1 MWYRLKVVNAR
12 DTLIAWYV
20 RRGYRL
26 TGETLPFPYHDRRFG
41 TPRRDDLTFVI
52 LDKEIRER

>member
-1 MWYRLKVVNAR
+1 VVNAR

-26 TGETLPFPYHDRRFG
+26 TGETLPFPYDDRRFG
-41 TPRRDDLTFVI
+41 SPRRDDLTFVI
-52 LDKEIRER
+52 LDKTIAGR

>member
-1 MWYRLKVVNAR
+1 MVIRLKVVNAR

-26 TGETLPFPYHDRRFG
+26 TGETLPFPYDDGRFG
-41 TPRRDDLTFVI
+41 SPRRSDLTFII
-52 LDKEIRER
+52 LDKTIAGR

>member
-1 MWYRLKVVNAR
+1 MTVVNVR

-26 TGETLPFPYHDRRFG
+26 TGEREPFPYGDNRFG
-41 TPRRDDLTFVI
+41 TPLRQDLHFEV
-52 LDKEIRER
+52 LEKRF